1 MGHLWTLNVFLFF
14 WRCHA
19 CGCWGNSI
27 LQSRILM
34 ESQSNFIRCIAFML
48 VKWRYML
55 VSKDI
60 KHRQAAAL
68 SKPLQATMW
77 KRPARTVP
85 LPAAVCSL
93 FTAKSLQHGSD
104 KLV

>member
-1 MGHLWTLNVFLFF
+1 MFF
-14 WRCHA
+14 SCFGAVMHVVA
-19 CGCWGNSI
+19 WGNSI

-55 VSKDI
+55 VRKDI

-93 FTAKSLQHGSD
+93 FTAKSLQHLRHGSD
-104 KLV
+104 KLM